1 MPVMKITKL
10 NKKNFEKFGNIIK
23 TDENFCI
30 AKFEN
35 FKYYL
40 IDEMGSG
47 SGTTIGLLEAIKK
60 IDGTGQFERH
70 HFTEE
75 VIMPL
80 KGEALIHLAEP
91 DKLSLTVDDITTF
104 KIEPGYGIK
113 LFKDVWH
120 TIPVIESNKTFLC
133 LILKNKTEK
142 EDLYFTECK

>member
-1 MPVMKITKL
+1 MKIAKL
-10 NKKNFEKFGNIIK
+10 DKKNFEKFGNIIE
-23 TDENFCI
+23 TDKNFCI

-40 IDEMGSG
+40 IDEMEGGSE
-47 SGTTIGLLEAIKK
+47 TTIGLLEVIKK
-60 IDGTGQFERH
+60 INGTGQFERH

-75 VIMPL
+75 VIVPI
-80 KGEALIHLAEP
+80 KGEALIHLAEH
-91 DKLSLTVDDITTF
+91 DKPLLTVDDITTF
-104 KIEPGYGIK
+104 RIKPGYGIK

-142 EDLYFTECK
+142 EDSYFTECR

>member
-1 MPVMKITKL
+1 
-10 NKKNFEKFGNIIK
+10 
-23 TDENFCI
+23 
-30 AKFEN
+30 
-35 FKYYL
+35 
-40 IDEMGSG
+40 
-47 SGTTIGLLEAIKK
+47 
-60 IDGTGQFERH
+60 
-70 HFTEE
+70 
-75 VIMPL
+75 MPL